1 MGCGASKAGGGGG
14 SSTPAARL
22 EAAGK
27 RGLEPLL
34 AYLRSGGEGSGSK
47 LPSEA
52 ELRALAD
59 DASAARW
66 LQAVHASVDAV
77 WSPLIAELEKRIAS
91 ANGGSASWDTVTTV
105 DLLKF
110 VLEATGGN
118 PADVCEAT
126 TALLGVAHGLW
137 ERQRERSLRGHNK

>member
-1 MGCGASKAGGGGG
+1 MGCGASKADGGGGG
-14 SSTPAARL
+14 SLPAASSL

-34 AYLRSGGEGSGSK
+34 AHLRRGGDDGG
-47 LPSEA
+47 LPPGA

-66 LQAVHASVDAV
+66 LQAVRACVDAI
-77 WSPLIAELEKRIAS
+77 WTPLISELEKRIA
-91 ANGGSASWDTVTTV
+91 GSASWDSLTTV

-118 PADVCEAT
+118 PTDVCEAT
-126 TALLGVAHGLW
+126 TAL
-137 ERQRERSLRGHNK
+137 S